1 MRSQDPETRPFLTL
15 PFWEGLAF
23 TGRGLSRGVCRGTIH
38 PLPGLEVIF
47 HLALPSQGKGS
58 SLWGYRPYTWQAP
71 WPTPQAFQEALGTAN
86 SPCARRGLHE
96 EGGHGRVGASVCT
109 GLGHRLF
116 WGRQHGCHRKPPERL
131 KPCSEPRGAHPRLSL
146 SEATGLHPPWPAWS
160 LPQVGGLHTFF
171 PAESTCT
178 KIDLKMLIRQDRGRM
193 KTNPPNPVQGPAL
206 WVCSKEDPCLL
217 SICPPGCLTVTASW
231 RDGTAYV
238 QLSHLSP
245 FWFGEPHSRPGH
257 DPERVQTPGLP
268 EHSPPHA
275 VPARSTPLSCQLP

>member
-1 MRSQDPETRPFLTL
+1 MAALR
-15 PFWEGLAF
+15 
-23 TGRGLSRGVCRGTIH
+23 
-38 PLPGLEVIF
+38 PLPQMPTSDSVSAFVASETPYYLFLSPVGVPQTSTESLCVLGSAGRQSGYSSEQKGTAHAFMELMVRSVPQSLVSLHEVIF

-171 PAESTCT
+171 PAARFRGFAVEESPSLVRGWGR
-178 KIDLKMLIRQDRGRM
+178 LKLFNSLG
-193 KTNPPNPVQGPAL
+193 
-206 WVCSKEDPCLL
+206 
-217 SICPPGCLTVTASW
+217 
-231 RDGTAYV
+231 
-238 QLSHLSP
+238 
-245 FWFGEPHSRPGH
+245 F
-257 DPERVQTPGLP
+257 
-268 EHSPPHA
+268 HSPGGLVMGPWLA
-275 VPARSTPLSCQLP
+275 CGAFSSLALVRSCSLGRPCGAFPLKAEG

>member
-1 MRSQDPETRPFLTL
+1 M
-15 PFWEGLAF
+15 
-23 TGRGLSRGVCRGTIH
+23 
-38 PLPGLEVIF
+38 
-47 HLALPSQGKGS
+47 
-58 SLWGYRPYTWQAP
+58 
-71 WPTPQAFQEALGTAN
+71 
-86 SPCARRGLHE
+86 
-96 EGGHGRVGASVCT
+96 CT

-178 KIDLKMLIRQDRGRM
+178 NIDLKMLIRQDRGRM

-217 SICPPGCLTVTASW
+217 SICPPGCLTVTAGW
-231 RDGTAYV
+231 RDGRHMF
-238 QLSHLSP
+238 SSP
-245 FWFGEPHSRPGH
+245 ICPHSGSGSRTAAPGTTRCECRPLASLNTVL
-257 DPERVQTPGLP
+257 PTPSLP
-268 EHSPPHA
+268 APLCSAASSPD
-275 VPARSTPLSCQLP
+275 LSRCYRALRKRKKVF

>member
-1 MRSQDPETRPFLTL
+1 M
-15 PFWEGLAF
+15 
-23 TGRGLSRGVCRGTIH
+23 
-38 PLPGLEVIF
+38 PGLEVIF

-109 GLGHRLF
+109 GLEHRLF

-146 SEATGLHPPWPAWS
+146 SEATRLHPPWPAWS

-178 KIDLKMLIRQDRGRM
+178 NIDLKMLIRQDRGRM
-193 KTNPPNPVQGPAL
+193 KTNPPQPCARPSPLGVLQGRPL
-206 WVCSKEDPCLL
+206 PSVHL
-217 SICPPGCLTVTASW
+217 STWLSHCHSRLEG
-231 RDGTAYV
+231 RDGICSA
-238 QLSHLSP
+238 
-245 FWFGEPHSRPGH
+245 
-257 DPERVQTPGLP
+257 LP
-268 EHSPPHA
+268 SVPILLRGAAQPPRA
-275 VPARSTPLSCQLP
+275 